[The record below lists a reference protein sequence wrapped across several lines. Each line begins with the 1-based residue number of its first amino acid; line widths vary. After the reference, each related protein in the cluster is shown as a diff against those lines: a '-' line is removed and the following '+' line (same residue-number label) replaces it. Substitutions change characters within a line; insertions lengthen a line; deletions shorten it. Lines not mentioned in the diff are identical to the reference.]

1 MCPVGLLTVDCFVH
15 VVGPNRGI
23 EFDRGLIQSAQSAAW
38 TLYLRAHFSRR
49 QRQRNGR
56 LEGVGA
62 GCRGLQTVSSSLLSL
77 LRLLRMSLPSTRDTS
92 HLFPGTKSFPLA
104 GTGFELLPN
113 LVSAN
118 WGGFPMG

>member
-62 GCRGLQTVSSSLLSL
+62 GCRGLQTVSSSLLVFCVYSVCLCPLRATHLTYSL
-77 LRLLRMSLPSTRDTS
+77 
-92 HLFPGTKSFPLA
+92 
-104 GTGFELLPN
+104 
-113 LVSAN
+113 V
-118 WGGFPMG
+118 